1 MDRDRGLTRG
11 CEPAHSAGS
20 LDAPNALFENRVMRR
35 LAPRLSGAL
44 IALALAA
51 PAAARPRDPLYQW
64 TDAAGAVRYTTEV
77 ARIPADRRSAAVLV
91 AAAHPVPPRA
101 EQPTTGSAAQ
111 PTGAPPPGPAAPAES
126 APSAAGDAAGLDAQ
140 IAELEKSIAADEAA
154 LADYISD
161 PDRAKKEGSSADVSA
176 ISERL
181 PALQKELGEL
191 KKQREAATGA
201 AAPHAP

>member
-1 MDRDRGLTRG
+1 
-11 CEPAHSAGS
+11 
-20 LDAPNALFENRVMRR
+20 MRR
-35 LAPRLSGAL
+35 LASRLSGAL

-77 ARIPADRRSAAVLV
+77 ARIPADRLSSAVLV

-101 EQPTTGSAAQ
+101 EKPTTGSAAQ

-126 APSAAGDAAGLDAQ
+126 APSAAGDAAALDALDAR
-140 IAELEKSIAADEAA
+140 IVELEKSIAADEAA

-176 ISERL
+176 ISARL
-181 PALQKELGEL
+181 PGLQKELGEL